1 MITNFKIENY
11 KSINK
16 LTIDLGRVNVFI
28 GENGCGKSNI
38 IEAIALASAAT
49 EDKLDN
55 EFLTAR
61 GVRVT
66 VPKLMRSAYELD
78 NIDSPIKVSFS
89 VDNDYSFEYELL
101 NDNIQ
106 YSKWMA
112 KPVTSSEE
120 FAKQIRNILASELDK
135 NSPVYK
141 FIEVYAELVK
151 LSSEIN
157 NIRNERIYVKFYDVL
172 KNKYALLTGGQ
183 FKNFLIYSPE
193 NTSLRIFE
201 KEGQIEPLGVNGE
214 GLFKLIKYF
223 STQTESGSLEE
234 IKRYLQVFDWFK
246 DFSVPEKLFEGE
258 SYLQIQDRYIDK
270 SIELDQR
277 SSNEG
282 FLFVLFYLALLVSD
296 KTPSFFAIDNIEAS
310 LNPKLCTKLIKTVA
324 ELSERHQK
332 QVILTTH
339 SPSVL
344 DGLNL
349 NDPEQKLFL
358 VYRNKLGHTTIKE
371 LEKPK
376 NMNGQEP
383 VRLSEAFLRGYIGGL
398 PKNFS
403 L

>member
-66 VPKLMRSAYELD
+66 VPKLMRSAYELE
-78 NIDSPIKVSFS
+78 NIDSPIKMSFT

-101 NDNIQ
+101 NDNLQ
-106 YSKWMA
+106 YSKWVA
-112 KPVTSSEE
+112 KPTTPPEE
-120 FAKQIRNILASELDK
+120 FAKQIRGVLLSELDK

-141 FIEVYAELVK
+141 FIEGFAELVK

-157 NIRNERIYVKFYDVL
+157 NIRNERIHIKFYDSL
-172 KNKYALLTGGQ
+172 KNKYALLIGRQ
-183 FKNFLIYSPE
+183 FEDFLIYSPE

-234 IKRYLQVFDWFK
+234 IKRYLKVFDWFK

-258 SYLQIQDRYIDK
+258 SYLQIQDRFIEN
-270 SIELDQR
+270 SIE
-277 SSNEG
+277 
-282 FLFVLFYLALLVSD
+282 
-296 KTPSFFAIDNIEAS
+296 
-310 LNPKLCTKLIKTVA
+310 
-324 ELSERHQK
+324 
-332 QVILTTH
+332 
-339 SPSVL
+339 
-344 DGLNL
+344 
-349 NDPEQKLFL
+349 
-358 VYRNKLGHTTIKE
+358 
-371 LEKPK
+371 
-376 NMNGQEP
+376 
-383 VRLSEAFLRGYIGGL
+383 
-398 PKNFS
+398 
-403 L
+403 